1 MDFTLFGRDIG
12 RTPAQSAQ
20 SRPATQEFPF
30 VGETAS
36 SDSRFQSDIHR
47 LRGIAI
53 LLIVATHC
61 ATFFTWN
68 QHPFALALV
77 QDLFDNSTL
86 IFMFISG
93 YLFHHNSR
101 DFQYSRYL
109 RTKLRNVIAPYL
121 IAAAPGIAYVLLFDV
136 AKVHALGLDR
146 HPGVERVAYFLVYGG
161 AHVNY
166 ALWFIPVI
174 SLYYLASPILLR
186 LFKRP
191 VGYLSLFV
199 LVPLSV
205 LMHRPNYSYGHN
217 VALAVYFLSVY
228 VTGMLCS
235 RYHDKVV
242 AVLDRYAALVVA
254 ASVCIVAG
262 HLLLSAHHGNYTV
275 TQLAALDFHD
285 GWIDWLFLQKIALTF
300 AAWAV
305 LRRLA
310 AYRLRVLDALA
321 SVSFT
326 VYFLHLY
333 VLFVIAALIHSARV
347 EVGVAPFVALLALA
361 ILLPAAL
368 AITVRRLAPQWSRTL
383 VGS

>member
-1 MDFTLFGRDIG
+1 MEFGLLHGNVGRMPDQGKPSRLVREDCDAHSRDG
-12 RTPAQSAQ
+12 
-20 SRPATQEFPF
+20 
-30 VGETAS
+30 
-36 SDSRFQSDIHR
+36 RFQSDIHR

-61 ATFFTWN
+61 GTFFTWN
-68 QHPFALALV
+68 QHPFALGLV

-101 DFQYSRYL
+101 DFQYARYL
-109 RTKLRNVIAPYL
+109 RTKLRNVIAPYV

-136 AKVHALGLDR
+136 AKVHELGLDR

-161 AHVNY
+161 AQVNY

-186 LFKRP
+186 IFERP
-191 VGYLSLFV
+191 IGYSLLFV
-199 LVPLSV
+199 LIPLSV

-217 VALAVYFLSVY
+217 IALAVYFLSVY
-228 VTGMLCS
+228 VIGMLCS
-235 RYHDKVV
+235 RFHDKVV
-242 AVLDRYAALVVA
+242 AILDKYAALVVA
-254 ASVCIVAG
+254 GGVAIVAG
-262 HLLLSAHHGNYTV
+262 HFLLSEHHGNYTV
-275 TQLAALDFHD
+275 TSLGAFDFHD
-285 GWIDWLFLQKIALTF
+285 GWIDWLFLQKVALTF
-300 AAWAV
+300 AIWAT

-310 AYRLRVLDALA
+310 SHRLRVLDALA
-321 SVSFT
+321 NASFT

-333 VLFVIAALIHSARV
+333 VLFVVAALIHSVRV
-347 EVGVAPFVALLALA
+347 EAGLVPFVALLALA

-368 AITVRRLAPQWSRTL
+368 AAVIRRLVPRWSRTL
-383 VGS
+383 IGS

>member
-1 MDFTLFGRDIG
+1 MDFGLLHGNVGRSPDPG
-12 RTPAQSAQ
+12 KPQRLLLA
-20 SRPATQEFPF
+20 E
-30 VGETAS
+30 
-36 SDSRFQSDIHR
+36 SDAAHRDGRFQGDIHR

-68 QHPFALALV
+68 QHPFALSLV

-93 YLFHHNSR
+93 YLFQHNSS
-101 DFQYSRYL
+101 DFHYGRYL
-109 RTKLRNVIAPYL
+109 RAKLRNVIAPYL

-136 AKVHALGLDR
+136 AKVHELGLDR

-174 SLYYLASPILLR
+174 CLYYLAAPLLLR
-186 LFKRP
+186 IFERP
-191 VGYLSLFV
+191 IGYSLLFV
-199 LVPLSV
+199 LIPLSV

-228 VTGMLCS
+228 VIGMLCS
-235 RYHDKVV
+235 RFHDKVV
-242 AVLDRYAALVVA
+242 AVLDKHAAPVVAAGVLVVA
-254 ASVCIVAG
+254 G
-262 HLLLSAHHGNYTV
+262 HFLLSAHHGNYTV
-275 TQLAALDFHD
+275 TSLGAFDFHD
-285 GWIDWLFLQKIALTF
+285 GWIDWLFLQKVALTF
-300 AAWAV
+300 AIWAL

-310 AYRLRVLDALA
+310 SYRLRVLDTLA
-321 SVSFT
+321 SASFT

-333 VLFVIAALIHSARV
+333 VLFVVAALIHSVRI
-347 EVGVAPFVALLALA
+347 EVGLVSFVALLVLAIALPVALA
-361 ILLPAAL
+361 AA
-368 AITVRRLAPQWSRTL
+368 VRRLAPRWSRSL
-383 VGS
+383 IGS